1 MTWLWTLRPRNK
13 IIQECVRWGKLRCVC
28 GGRQS
33 LVIKDE
39 LRNEAAGEKTGGA
52 KTCIQIP
59 VHLDEPLS
67 LVSSRASKIGCKEP
81 RGTEMR
87 PLGYRVPSSSVDMA
101 VVASG
106 TTGLSS
112 WPLYFCLSLTFTVLF
127 AATIVWIWSVP
138 HRLAF
143 QQL

>member
-1 MTWLWTLRPRNK
+1 M
-13 IIQECVRWGKLRCVC
+13 
-28 GGRQS
+28 
-33 LVIKDE
+33 VIKDE

-67 LVSSRASKIGCKEP
+67 LVSSRISKVGCKEP
-81 RGTEMR
+81 RGAEMR

-106 TTGLSS
+106 TGLSS
-112 WPLYFCLSLTFTVLF
+112 WCLYFCLSLTFTVLF
-127 AATIVWIWSVP
+127 AATIV
-138 HRLAF
+138 
-143 QQL
+143 